1 MNRKTLLSLLILTAI
16 CVCGTIA
23 ILTGLFFVSRSSSG
37 VLPIPT
43 DDVQPAEQ
51 SDAASVP
58 PRPLDTPIPPVSQA
72 SQQQIS
78 PDLASQMDQIQQQ
91 VIVLR
96 NLQPNKPVDRALLSP
111 SELQKK
117 VETDFFKDYSVQ
129 DAKDDVLTLSTLGLL
144 PKDFDLIDLYK
155 KLYSEQIAGYYDSET
170 KEMYVVQGKTFGG
183 IERMTYAHEYTHTL
197 QDQTYD
203 LRNGLKINEAN
214 CKIETEYCSA
224 VTALLEGDATYTEQ
238 NWMLSNASA
247 QDKTDMSDFYGG
259 YSSPVFDT
267 APLYLQSDF
276 LFPYKQ
282 GLEFVYSLKDRSGYG
297 LIDQAIKD
305 PPVSTEQILHPDKYP
320 AEKPFKVDLPDLTG
334 TLPEGWKKVGSNEL
348 GEWYSYLVLAKGLD
362 PLYQL
367 PENTARKAA
376 AGWGGDRYALYTDQ
390 GNTGV
395 IFLLQSHWD
404 TDNDAEEFFQAL
416 RQYGL
421 GRWGAASTEDGERL
435 AWDST
440 PGNSVMIRKVGSDTL
455 WLITP
460 DMASRDTILS
470 TLPEFIF

>member
-1 MNRKTLLSLLILTAI
+1 MNRKILISLLILTAI

-23 ILTGLFFVSRSSSG
+23 ILTGLFFASRSSSG
-37 VLPIPT
+37 VTPFLT
-43 DDVQPAEQ
+43 EDVQPEVQ
-51 SDAASVP
+51 SNSTSVS
-58 PRPLDTPIPPVSQA
+58 PRPLDTPIPPVGQA
-72 SQQQIS
+72 QQQLS
-78 PDLASQMDQIQQQ
+78 SDLAAQMDQIQQQ
-91 VIVLR
+91 VIALR

-111 SELQKK
+111 SELQQK
-117 VETDFFKDYSVQ
+117 VETDFFKDYTPQ

-203 LRNGLKINEAN
+203 LRNGLKINEEN

-238 NWMLSNASA
+238 NWMLTNASA

-282 GLEFVYSLKDRSGYG
+282 GLEFVYSLNDRSGYG
-297 LIDQAIKD
+297 LIDQALKD

-320 AEKPFKVDLPDLTG
+320 DEKPVKIDLPDLTG
-334 TLPEGWKKVGSNEL
+334 ILPEGWKKVESNEL
-348 GEWYSYLVLAKGLD
+348 GEWYSYLVLAKGFD
-362 PLYQL
+362 AKYQL
-367 PENTARKAA
+367 PEDSARKAA
-376 AGWGGDRYALYTDQ
+376 AGWGGDRYVLFRRNSDGAALLVLRSQ
-390 GNTGV
+390 
-395 IFLLQSHWD
+395 WD
-404 TDNDAEEFFQAL
+404 TQKDASEFFIAL
-416 RQYGL
+416 RQYGTQ
-421 GRWGAASTEDGERL
+421 RWGEPVVNHDLSVG
-435 AWDST
+435 WSGT
-440 PGNSVMIRKVGSDTL
+440 PNGAISLQGFETGTQWIIAPDVETL
-455 WLITP
+455 KP
-460 DMASRDTILS
+460 VQSILS
-470 TLPEFIF
+470 QP